1 MTPAIRHIQ
10 KFLSLNADMMKH
22 TMKKLMPFI
31 LAGSLF
37 IPHTSLMAQEEA
49 GSERRLTEAFT
60 AIEAGGA
67 VNIFLA
73 QDERNSVIVE
83 TEIQNIPKVET
94 KVKNGKLMI
103 STKGIR
109 KTEGIK
115 VYVSSPVTEHLDI
128 SGAAGVKNQGS
139 LSGGKLMVKA
149 SGASNIKL
157 EINYAEVVSDVS
169 GAATLQLSGEAS
181 THHTNVS
188 GAGSL
193 RAAGLQTVTTHAT
206 ASGAGS
212 ATVNATG
219 EVISSTSGAGT
230 VKLAV
235 KPERLTI
242 VSGDV
247 LGEKE
252 NVRVY
257 STDYGD
263 TTKVK
268 VAGIRIEVVEDD
280 STTVTIGNRKLT
292 VDEKGNLKWCRVHF
306 RRFNGHWAGVELGM
320 NGYLNPDRN
329 MKFAPEDEY
338 MDLRMEKSLQV
349 NLNLYEQNIA
359 LSRNQEWGML
369 TGIGMSWNNYRF
381 RRPTTLYTDSA
392 YLIGYIDE
400 GINVRKSKLAIAYL
414 QVPLLF
420 EWQSQR
426 LNPRHSFHAGLG
438 VILGVRL
445 WSWQKKYYNEM
456 NKEYTLT
463 QYDPAT
469 GTYQDIWERNSPNY
483 NKTHTWDDFLLHPFK
498 LDASL
503 RIGWGSIHL
512 FATYNLLP
520 MFRSD
525 KGPELNQYAAGIT
538 LLGW

>member
-1 MTPAIRHIQ
+1 
-10 KFLSLNADMMKH
+10 MMKN
-22 TMKKLMPFI
+22 MIKKLLPLF
-31 LAGSLF
+31 LAGALF
-37 IPHTSLMAQEEA
+37 ITDASLRAQS
-49 GSERRLTEAFT
+49 GISSEKRQTEAFSG
-60 AIEAGGA
+60 IEAGGA
-67 VNIFLA
+67 VNIILTQGETSA
-73 QDERNSVIVE
+73 VVVE
-83 TEIQNIPKVET
+83 TETDNLPKVET
-94 KVKNGKLMI
+94 KVKDGRLVI
-103 STKGIR
+103 TTKGIR
-109 KTEGIK
+109 KTAGIK
-115 VYVSSPVTEHLDI
+115 VFITSPVTEHLDI
-128 SGAAGVKNQGS
+128 YGAATVKGQGS
-139 LSGGKLMVKA
+139 LSGGKLTLKA
-149 SGASNIKL
+149 SGAANINL
-157 EINYAEVVSDVS
+157 DIYYDEVFSDVS

-181 THHTNVS
+181 GHHTNVS
-188 GAGSL
+188 GAGNL
-193 RAAGLQTVTTHAT
+193 GAAALKTVTTRAT

-212 ATVNATG
+212 ATVNASL

-235 KPERLTI
+235 KPENLT
-242 VSGDV
+242 VVAGDV

-257 STDYGD
+257 ATDYGD

-292 VDEKGNLKWCRVHF
+292 VDEKGNLKWCRVKF

-320 NGYLNPDRN
+320 NGYLGPGHN
-329 MKFAPEDEY
+329 MNFAPEDEY

-381 RRPTTLYTDSA
+381 RRPTTLYSDSA

-420 EWQSQR
+420 EWQSQH
-426 LNPRHSFHAGLG
+426 LNPRQSFHAGLG

-456 NKEYTLT
+456 NRDYTLT
-463 QYDPAT
+463 QYDPST
-469 GTYQDIWERNSPNY
+469 GTYQDVWERSSPNY
-483 NKTHTWDDFLLHPFK
+483 NKTHTYDDFLLHPFK